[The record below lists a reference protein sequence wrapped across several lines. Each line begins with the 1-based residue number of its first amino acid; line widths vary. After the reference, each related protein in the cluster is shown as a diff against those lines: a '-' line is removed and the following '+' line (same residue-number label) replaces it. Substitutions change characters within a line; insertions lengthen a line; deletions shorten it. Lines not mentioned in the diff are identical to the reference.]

1 MSSGNASAALP
12 CRRAIEPREATV
24 TTTAL
29 QCARVSRCSMTAS
42 YVSVGIA
49 TKRYILLVFLNGL
62 FKNIF
67 DFSLDNVCFRLLWL
81 LLFKIGKC
89 RWLSILSEYFWCMD
103 MVSSISAIFTKRIR
117 HSQRT
122 SGLFF
127 CYEFCRLFKYPLLV
141 MLPLLPMYHCCP
153 WMLLK

>member
-1 MSSGNASAALP
+1 MRLPLCLVRERSNQGKQPSRPQRCDVQGFPAALWQP
-12 CRRAIEPREATV
+12 LTSLRELLQRGIFSSFSWMAYSKIFSIFFPR
-24 TTTAL
+24 
-29 QCARVSRCSMTAS
+29 QW
-42 YVSVGIA
+42 
-49 TKRYILLVFLNGL
+49 
-62 FKNIF
+62 
-67 DFSLDNVCFRLLWL
+67 CFRLLWL

-89 RWLSILSEYFWCMD
+89 RWLSTLSEYFWCRD

-141 MLPLLPMYHCCP
+141 MLPLFPMYHCCP